1 MELSGADLHEADL
14 TGTNLSDANLLIE
27 ANLREAALAIY
38 AVDHLSPTLTIAGAL
53 SR

>member
-1 MELSGADLHEADL
+1 MRAKNSSPL
-14 TGTNLSDANLLIE
+14 TDANLLMANLIE

>member
-1 MELSGADLHEADL
+1 MRAKNSSPL
-14 TGTNLSDANLLIE
+14 TDANLLMANLIE

-38 AVDHLSPTLTIAGAL
+38 AVDHLPPTSTIAGAL